1 MIAQG
6 IVSREDVLA
15 LEAQG
20 VPEDL
25 PVSTYEMICRGAA
38 IDPSAPALSFFMTA
52 DVYRNAECWTYGEL
66 VRDITRTANAFTRL
80 GVTSQSVIAYV
91 LPNLP
96 ETHFVIWGGQAAGI
110 TCAINPLLEGE
121 AIADLLNAAGAEV
134 LVTLAPFPQTDIWQK
149 VHAILDRLPALKH
162 LVLVNPAD
170 RMPGPMKSAARM
182 LARSEVS
189 RLHGEVGLCAAVPAG
204 IELHDFTR
212 AMERESGTGLLGN
225 RRFQRD
231 DLSSFFS
238 TGGTTGRPKIAM
250 RRHGNEVANA
260 WSTSRF
266 FGESMGPGKTIFC
279 GLPLFHV
286 NAVMATGLLPFSQG
300 AHVVLGTPQG
310 YRGEGVVK
318 RFWQI
323 IERHRI
329 NFFSGVPTLYAS
341 LLDVPIDGC
350 DISSLEYGLCGAAP
364 MPVEVFRRFQER
376 TGIRILEAYGLTEGT
391 CVSSVNPPLGERRVG
406 SIGLRIPGQAMKA
419 VMLDAQGRYSRDC
432 ETDETGLLVISGPN
446 VFAGY
451 AEPEHNEGIW
461 VELGDGERWFNTGDL
476 GRRDADGYFWL
487 TGRKKDLIIRG
498 GHNIDPATIEE
509 PLHRHPAVQVAAA
522 IGRPDARAGELPI
535 AYVQLKPG
543 ATATESD
550 LAEFMRCEIGERAA
564 LPKGIRIIET
574 MPLTGVGKI
583 FKPELKRRETV
594 DALLSALAEA
604 GIEGALVHAVQDPAR
619 GTVLHVELR
628 SREMEEQA
636 ASVLGRFPFT
646 FSILAEPVAE
656 EASQD
661 RQGMG
666 SSVLAQASSRVSGSS

>member
-1 MIAQG
+1 MTAQG
-6 IVSREDVLA
+6 IASRSDVLA
-15 LEAQG
+15 IEAQG
-20 VPEDL
+20 MPEDL

-38 IDPSAPALSFFMTA
+38 INPSAPALSFFMTA
-52 DVYRNAECWTYGEL
+52 DGHRDAECWTYGEL

-80 GVTSQSVIAYV
+80 GVTSQSVVAYV

-149 VHAILDRLPALKH
+149 VHGILDRLPKLKH
-162 LVLVNPAD
+162 LVLVDLAD
-170 RMPGPMKSAARM
+170 RMPGQMKFAARM
-182 LARSEVS
+182 LARGEAS
-189 RLHGEVGLCAAVPAG
+189 RLHGEGGVRAAVPAG
-204 IELHDFTR
+204 VELHDFR
-212 AMERESGTGLLGN
+212 SAIERESGTALLTN
-225 RRFQRD
+225 RRFERD

-266 FGESMGPGKTIFC
+266 FAASMGPGKTIFC

-310 YRGEGVVK
+310 YRGDGIIK
-318 RFWQI
+318 RFWEI

-364 MPVEVFRRFQER
+364 MPVEVFRQFQER

-391 CVSSVNPPLGERRVG
+391 CVSSVNPPIGERRVG
-406 SIGLRIPGQAMKA
+406 SIGIRIPGQEMKP
-419 VMLDAQGRYSRDC
+419 VVLDAQGRYLRDC
-432 ETDETGLLVISGPN
+432 ETDEMGLLVISGPN

-451 AEPEHNEGIW
+451 AQPEHNEGIW
-461 VELGDGERWFNTGDL
+461 VELGDGKRWFNTGDL
-476 GRRDADGYFWL
+476 GRCDADGYFWL

-522 IGRPDARAGELPI
+522 IGRPDAHAGELPI

-550 LAEFMRCEIGERAA
+550 LVEFVRSEIGERAA
-564 LPKGIRIIET
+564 LPKRIRIIEA

-604 GIEGALVHAVQDPAR
+604 GIEGASVDAVQDPSH

-628 SREMEEQA
+628 SRAMEEQA

-646 FSILAEPVAE
+646 FSILIERNLV
-656 EASQD
+656 Q
-661 RQGMG
+661 
-666 SSVLAQASSRVSGSS
+666 